1 MTKDAI
7 KYNGLL
13 TAQQYLE
20 LVTGNCYCLRADNQ
34 LEEVE
39 KIIDKEFGEGT
50 FWSFALDDISEVM
63 ENDHIVV
70 LVEIVNIVMKD
81 SSAKQEKLYRWFEL
95 PFECT
100 KEELSEKIRKL

>member
-1 MTKDAI
+1 MIKDAI

-20 LVTGNCYCLRADNQ
+20 LVTDNYYCLRADNQ
-34 LEEVE
+34 LDEVE
-39 KIIDKEFGEGT
+39 KIMDKEFGEGA

-70 LVEIVNIVMKD
+70 LVEVVNIVTKD
-81 SSAKQEKLYRWFEL
+81 GSPEQEKLYRWFEL

-100 KEELSEKIRKL
+100 KEELLEKINNL